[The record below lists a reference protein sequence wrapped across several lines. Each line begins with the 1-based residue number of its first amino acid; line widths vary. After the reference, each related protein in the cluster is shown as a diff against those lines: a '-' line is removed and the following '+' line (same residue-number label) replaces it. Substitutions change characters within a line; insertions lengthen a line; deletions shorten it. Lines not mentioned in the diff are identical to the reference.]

1 MEKKIKIVLVKENGN
16 EITVQP
22 TDIPGL
28 LIKVDPT
35 CENCIVKLHEPIKFA
50 PGSMLDIKGKN
61 TNVEL
66 ETSRFFYNIHLLTS
80 NSVNQKLYVG
90 KNCSTWTGF
99 FIHLTE
105 DDANVHIGNDCML
118 SKNITIW
125 ASDGYA
131 IIDCITNDILN
142 LEKKGVYIGNRVWIS
157 ADVIFTKNARVL
169 DGSVVGTGSVV
180 TTSFEES
187 NILIA
192 GNPARILKHNIN
204 WYRGK
209 PKQIQEDILR
219 KQGMVVENKFPK
231 VIAIIPSRYASSRF
245 PGKPLAD
252 ILGKPMIQW
261 VYEKVSSVPEISEVY
276 VATDDER
283 IFDTVTKFGGK
294 AIMTGECSCGSD
306 RVYQACEKISAD
318 IVLNIQ
324 GDEPSIKTEM
334 IRDLISAFNDSDV
347 QMATLKKEITPD
359 EDVNNQNMVKVIT
372 DVNDNALY
380 FSRSAIPYNRDGI
393 DGVKYYKHIGVYGY
407 TKEFLKKFVNMPQ
420 SSFEKTESLEQL
432 RAIENGYK
440 IRVIETKYQS
450 IGVDLPEHIALV
462 EEELK
467 QEGLV

>member
-1 MEKKIKIVLVKENGN
+1 MEKYKIILIETDGKERILNENEKIENLKIVTNATAEDNIIKIYKPARFAKGCTLDLRCKGM
-16 EITVQP
+16 EIILNSTQY
-22 TDIPGL
+22 T
-28 LIKVDPT
+28 
-35 CENCIVKLHEPIKFA
+35 
-50 PGSMLDIKGKN
+50 
-61 TNVEL
+61 
-66 ETSRFFYNIHLLTS
+66 YNFQLLTGT
-80 NSVNQKLYVG
+80 NAKNNRLYIG
-90 KNCSTWTGF
+90 KNCSMGSGTIF
-99 FIHLTE
+99 NLTE
-105 DDANVHIGNDCML
+105 DYAQLYIGDDCML
-118 SKNITIW
+118 SKGVNIW
-125 ASDGYA
+125 ASDGNS
-131 IIDCITNDILN
+131 IVDIA
-142 LEKKGVYIGNRVWIS
+142 EGHP
-157 ADVIFTKNARVL
+157 RVL
-169 DGSVVGTGSVV
+169 NVTRKETRINDHCWLGEDVKILKEVTIGKDTVVGAASIV
-180 TTSFEES
+180 TKSFEKGS
-187 NILIA
+187 MVIA
-192 GNPARILKHNIN
+192 GNPAKCI
-204 WYRGK
+204 
-209 PKQIQEDILR
+209 R
-219 KQGMVVENKFPK
+219 KNCTWNRKRPIHLEYEISKNQNENMMKK
-231 VIAIIPSRYASSRF
+231 IIAIIPSRYASSRF

-283 IFDTVTKFGGK
+283 IFDTVTGFDGK

-306 RVYQACEKISAD
+306 RVYQACEKINAD

-324 GDEPSIKTEM
+324 GDEPSIKIEM

-347 QMATLKKEITPD
+347 QMATLKKEITAD
-359 EDVNNQNMVKVIT
+359 EDVNNPNMVKVIT